1 MRDHAPVD
9 GIPEEFVDCPPG
21 GRRVTRTRA
30 VRLADVTAS
39 GRVRLDALARY
50 LQDVAA
56 DDGDEIGLDGAGA
69 WVLRRAALTFNE
81 LPRFRDTLELTTFC
95 SGVGPRWAERRT
107 TIRTVGRALVD
118 SAAESAVESAAV
130 WVYVDGAGRPTTLEP
145 WFHEHYGA
153 SADGRR
159 VSGRLRLPAPPA
171 AADARAWPLRST
183 DFDVLG
189 HVNNAVAWSAVEDG
203 LSRVAPR
210 GGGPEPRLA
219 GATIEYRAAIDPGD
233 TPELV
238 SSVTPG
244 RLSCWLRCAGD
255 VRTAALV
262 RFDAPIPGGGR

>member
-1 MRDHAPVD
+1 VRDDVRVD
-9 GIPEEFVDCPPG
+9 GTPEEFVDSPPG

-39 GRVRLDALARY
+39 GRIRLDALARY

-56 DDGDEIGLDGAGA
+56 DDGDEIGLGGAGA
-69 WVLRRAALTFNE
+69 WVLRRAALSFDE

-107 TIRTVGRALVD
+107 TIRIAGRTPPD
-118 SAAESAVESAAV
+118 SAVESAAV

-153 SADGRR
+153 SANGRR
-159 VSGRLRLPAPPA
+159 VSGRLRLPAPPSGA
-171 AADARAWPLRST
+171 NARAWPLRSS

-189 HVNNAVAWSAVEDG
+189 HVNNAAAWTAVEDG
-203 LSRVAPR
+203 LARLVPR
-210 GGGPEPRLA
+210 GGGPERRLA

-238 SSVTPG
+238 SSSAPG
-244 RLSCWLRCAGD
+244 LLSCWLRCAGD

-262 RFDAPIPGGGR
+262 RFDARDPAVGR

>member
-1 MRDHAPVD
+1 VRDDVRVD
-9 GIPEEFVDCPPG
+9 GTPEEFVDSPPG

-39 GRVRLDALARY
+39 GRIRLDALARY

-56 DDGDEIGLDGAGA
+56 DDGDEIGLGGAGA
-69 WVLRRAALTFNE
+69 WVLRRAALSFDE

-107 TIRTVGRALVD
+107 TIRIAGRTPPD
-118 SAAESAVESAAV
+118 SAVESAAV

-159 VSGRLRLPAPPA
+159 VSGRLGLPAPLSEA
-171 AADARAWPLRST
+171 NARAWPLRSA

-189 HVNNAVAWSAVEDG
+189 HVNNAVAWTAVEDE
-203 LSRVAPR
+203 LARLALR
-210 GGGPEPRLA
+210 GGGPERRLA

-233 TPELV
+233 APELV
-238 SSVTPG
+238 SSIAPG
-244 RLSCWLRCAGD
+244 LLSCWLRCAGD

-262 RFDAPIPGGGR
+262 LFDAPDPAGRR